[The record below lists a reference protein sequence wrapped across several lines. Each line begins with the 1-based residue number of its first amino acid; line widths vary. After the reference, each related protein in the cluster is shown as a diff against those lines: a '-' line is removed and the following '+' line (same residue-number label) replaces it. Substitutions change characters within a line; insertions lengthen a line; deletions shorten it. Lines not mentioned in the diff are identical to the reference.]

1 MKVVNNITELIGNT
15 PMIKLNKLVGK
26 ESAEVYLKLEF
37 FNPGSSVKDRIAL
50 NMIETA
56 EREGKL
62 KKDSVIVEPTSGNT
76 GIGLAMIGAAKG
88 YRVILVMPETMSIE
102 RRKLL
107 KAFGAEVILT
117 DGAKGM
123 NGAIDKANEIVN
135 SNPYYFMPQQF
146 ENPANP
152 EAHRNTTGLEIL
164 KQMNNELDMLIAGV
178 GTGGTIT
185 GIGEVIKEELKNVKV
200 VAIEPQNSSVLSGN
214 EAGPHKIQ
222 GIGAGFIPKILNQDI
237 IDEIIQI
244 EDEDAMKMARRVPV
258 EEGILVG
265 ISSGAAIF
273 GAIQKA
279 KELGKGKKIVVII
292 PSYGERY
299 LSVDNFYPEA

>member
-1 MKVVNNITELIGNT
+1 MRVVNNITELIGNT

-26 ESAEVYLKLEF
+26 DDAEVYLKLEF

-50 NMIETA
+50 NMIEAA
-56 EREGKL
+56 EKEGKL
-62 KKDSVIVEPTSGNT
+62 KKDAVIVEPTSGNT

-88 YRVILVMPETMSIE
+88 YKVMLVMPETMSIE

-107 KAFGAEVILT
+107 KAFGAEVVLT

-123 NGAIDKANEIVN
+123 KGAIDKANEIVK
-135 SNPYYFMPQQF
+135 SNPSYFMPQQF

-152 EAHRNTTGLEIL
+152 EAHRNTTALEIL
-164 KQMNNELDMLIAGV
+164 KQMNNEFDMLIAGV

-185 GIGEVIKEELKNVKV
+185 GIGEGIKKEIKDVKV
-200 VAIEPQNSSVLSGN
+200 VAIEPKNSSVLSGN
-214 EAGPHKIQ
+214 KPGSHKIQ
-222 GIGAGFIPKILNQDI
+222 GIGAGFIPKTLNTDI

-244 EDEDAMKMARRVPV
+244 EDEDAMKTARKVPV

-299 LSVDNFYPEA
+299 LSTPLFDFE